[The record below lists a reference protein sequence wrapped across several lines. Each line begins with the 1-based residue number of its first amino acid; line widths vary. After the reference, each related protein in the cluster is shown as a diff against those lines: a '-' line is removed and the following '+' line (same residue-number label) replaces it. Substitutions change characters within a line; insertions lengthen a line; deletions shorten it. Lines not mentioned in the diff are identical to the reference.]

1 MTWRYF
7 LALVYN
13 LSPYGAVAS
22 RLHANDKNDIDD
34 EVDEQTDRQR
44 AAAFFS
50 SVVSV

>member
-22 RLHANDKNDIDD
+22 RLHANDKNDIE